1 MRSSPHAM
9 DQTAFKIIAH
19 RGASADALGNSAEA
33 FELAIAQ
40 KADLIETDV
49 RLTADGVLVLEH
61 DREIGGLEVQYSTL
75 AALREVKPHLLT
87 VAGAL
92 REFGHLIP
100 FCFECKAANLEHAL
114 IYLVKDLLPE
124 AIWQQTEFT
133 SFNFMS
139 AVTCQKL
146 LGTLGDANQV
156 GWLTRQWDEE
166 ATKFTREA
174 GLAQLCPP
182 AAAVLARPEL
192 VRTAKDA
199 GLNVRVWL
207 VTEPEMV
214 PDLADAGVYG
224 GTVNFPGKV
233 AALLSSRGG

>member
-1 MRSSPHAM
+1 MNR
-9 DQTAFKIIAH
+9 TAFKIIAH
-19 RGASADALGNSAEA
+19 RGASADAPDSSAEA

-61 DREIGGLEVQYSTL
+61 DREVEDLEVQYSTL

-92 REFGHLIP
+92 REFGGRIP

-114 IYLVKDLLPE
+114 LYLVKDLVPASL
-124 AIWQQTEFT
+124 WRRTEFT
-133 SFNFMS
+133 SFSFMS
-139 AVTCQKL
+139 AVTCQRL
-146 LGTLGDANQV
+146 LNSLGDTNQV

-166 ATKFTREA
+166 AIGFAREA

-192 VRTAKDA
+192 VRTAKEA

-207 VTEPEMV
+207 VTETEMV

-233 AALLSSRGG
+233 ATLLGSRDG

>member
-1 MRSSPHAM
+1 MRFSPHAM

-19 RGASADALGNSAEA
+19 RGASADAPGNSAEA

-61 DREIGGLEVQYSTL
+61 DRQVEGLEVQYSTL

-92 REFGHLIP
+92 REFGHRIP

-114 IYLVKDLLPE
+114 LYLVKDFVPSSL
-124 AIWQQTEFT
+124 WQQTEFT

-139 AVTCQKL
+139 AATCQRL
-146 LGTLGDANQV
+146 LNSLGDTNQV
-156 GWLTRQWDEE
+156 GWLTRQWNEE
-166 ATKFTREA
+166 AIASTREM
-174 GLAQLCPP
+174 GLAQLCLP

-207 VTEPEMV
+207 VAEPEMV

-233 AALLSSRGG
+233 AALLGSRGG